1 MVRIPL
7 ASHLIH
13 SSFIILQ
20 NFESRVGFPFG
31 GQSHTTTSLVLYY
44 SLLTLIL

>member
-1 MVRIPL
+1 MVRTPL

-20 NFESRVGFPFG
+20 NVESRVGFSFG
-31 GQSHTTTSLVLYY
+31 GHTHHYLSRAI
-44 SLLTLIL
+44 LLF